1 MNHLFDRMD
10 NVLLATIYLGTN
22 DAEIHVDLELGNL
35 ELPEQEEV
43 EKENAV

>member
-22 DAEIHVDLELGNL
+22 DAVPQGFPQHIE
-35 ELPEQEEV
+35 
-43 EKENAV
+43 